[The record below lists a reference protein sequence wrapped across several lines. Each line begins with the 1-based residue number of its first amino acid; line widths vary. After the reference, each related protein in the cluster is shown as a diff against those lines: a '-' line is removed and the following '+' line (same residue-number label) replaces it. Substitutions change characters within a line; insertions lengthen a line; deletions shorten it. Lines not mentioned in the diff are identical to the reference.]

1 MSTDDAAVQ
10 RAEMASR
17 LRGAREYLGL
27 SQEEVASALKVSR
40 PAVTNIE
47 AGTRKVEAIE
57 LEQLANLYGRPVTFF
72 LTGEESVG
80 RSDTAVAFAARA
92 LQGLSPR
99 DLDEVARFA
108 DYLRA
113 TGRSKVTGRNKR

>member
-1 MSTDDAAVQ
+1 MSTDDATVQ

-17 LRGAREYLGL
+17 LREAREYLGL

-72 LTGEESVG
+72 LTGDEPVG
-80 RSDTAVAFAARA
+80 QADSTVAFAARA
-92 LQGLSPR
+92 LQGLSQR

>member
-17 LRGAREYLGL
+17 LREAREYLGL

-72 LTGEESVG
+72 LTGDEPVG
-80 RSDTAVAFAARA
+80 QADSTVAFAARA
-92 LQGLSPR
+92 LQGLSQR